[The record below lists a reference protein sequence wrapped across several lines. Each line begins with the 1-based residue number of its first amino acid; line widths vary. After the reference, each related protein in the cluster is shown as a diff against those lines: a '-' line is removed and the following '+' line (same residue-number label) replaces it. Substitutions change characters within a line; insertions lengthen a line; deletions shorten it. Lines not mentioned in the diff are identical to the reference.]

1 VSDAAAVA
9 EPLAAVTRRPRVARR
24 VLRRPAALVATL
36 VVAAFVIVAL
46 GAPYFAPFDPIKTD
60 YRAVRKA
67 PSATH
72 LLGTDEVGR
81 DVLSRVIWGA
91 RASLLAGVVPVT
103 IALLL
108 SLPLGLLSGCAGGW
122 LDGLIMRLTDA
133 MLAIPF
139 LIVAIALAAFLG
151 PSLINAMLAI
161 GIAALPTFLRLAR
174 GTALA
179 LTSEEFVVS
188 ARALGCSRLRVAVR
202 HVLPNM
208 LPPLLIQSSL
218 TVAAAIIA
226 EASLSFLGL
235 GQQPPAPSWGSMLNA
250 AQRYLSQAP
259 WIALYPG
266 LMIFTVVMALNVVG
280 DGLRDA
286 LDPRVR

>member
-1 VSDAAAVA
+1 MSEAAAVVDSIVA
-9 EPLAAVTRRPRVARR
+9 PTRRPHVVRR
-24 VLRRPAALVATL
+24 VLRRPVALTATL
-36 VVAAFVIVAL
+36 VVLAFVVIAL

-60 YRAVRKA
+60 YRAIRKA
-67 PSATH
+67 PSAAH
-72 LLGTDEVGR
+72 PLGTDEVGR
-81 DVLSRVIWGA
+81 DVLSRLIWGA
-91 RASLLAGVVPVT
+91 RASLLAGAVPVT
-103 IALLL
+103 IALLV
-108 SLPLGLLSGCAGGW
+108 SVPLGLLSGCAGGW
-122 LDGLIMRLTDA
+122 LDGLIMRITDA

-151 PSLINAMLAI
+151 PSLTNAMLAI

-179 LTSEEFVVS
+179 LTTEEFVVS
-188 ARALGCSRLRVAVR
+188 AQALGCSRLRVAVR

>member
-1 VSDAAAVA
+1 MSEAAAVA
-9 EPLAAVTRRPRVARR
+9 DSIVAPARRPRVVRR
-24 VLRRPAALVATL
+24 VLRRPLALVAAL
-36 VVAAFVIVAL
+36 VVAAFVVIAL

-60 YRAVRKA
+60 YRAIRKA
-67 PSATH
+67 PSAEH
-72 LLGTDEVGR
+72 RLGTDEVGR
-81 DVLSRVIWGA
+81 DVLSRLIWGA
-91 RASLLAGVVPVT
+91 RASLLAGAVPVT

-108 SLPLGLLSGCAGGW
+108 SVPLGLLSGCAGGW
-122 LDGLIMRLTDA
+122 LDGLIMRVTDA

-151 PSLINAMLAI
+151 PSLVNAMLAI

-179 LTSEEFVVS
+179 LTTEEFVVS
-188 ARALGCSRLRVAVR
+188 AQALGCSRLRVAVR

-286 LDPRVR
+286 LDPRIR

>member
-1 VSDAAAVA
+1 VNDAAAATDAIVA
-9 EPLAAVTRRPRVARR
+9 PTRRPHLVRR
-24 VLRRPAALVATL
+24 VLRRPVALTATL
-36 VVAAFVIVAL
+36 VVVAFVVIAL
-46 GAPYFAPFDPIKTD
+46 GAPYWAPYDPIKTD
-60 YRAVRKA
+60 YRAIRKA
-67 PSATH
+67 PSAAH

-81 DVLSRVIWGA
+81 DVLSRLIWGA
-91 RASLLAGVVPVT
+91 RASLLAGAVPVT
-103 IALLL
+103 IALLV

-122 LDGLIMRLTDA
+122 LDGLIMRVTDA

-179 LTSEEFVVS
+179 LTTEEFVVS
-188 ARALGCSRLRVAVR
+188 AQALGCSRLRVAVR

-266 LMIFTVVMALNVVG
+266 LMIFIVVMALNVVG